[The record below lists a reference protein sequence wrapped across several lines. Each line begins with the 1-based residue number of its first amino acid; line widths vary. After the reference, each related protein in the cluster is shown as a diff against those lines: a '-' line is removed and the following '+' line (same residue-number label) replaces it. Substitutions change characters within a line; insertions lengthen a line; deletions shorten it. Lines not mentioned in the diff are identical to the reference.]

1 MLAHAVHL
9 QVKAYVMGTDMG
21 KSSNSDL
28 MLSRATGHKQ
38 SQLPLDLKSGLDS
51 HGDVF
56 FLGRGTCGQPQPGW
70 DLVAE
75 RSRLILLVEMQHF
88 LSYPLH
94 RTTLHLL
101 SLLLNLALNPIFL
114 EQQKI

>member
-9 QVKAYVMGTDMG
+9 LLKAYVMGTDMA

-28 MLSRATGHKQ
+28 VLSRATGQEQ

-75 RSRLILLVEMQHF
+75 RSGLILLVEMQLL

-94 RTTLHLL
+94 RTVPRLL
-101 SLLLNLALNPIFL
+101 SLLLNLTLNPIFL
-114 EQQKI
+114 E